1 MSSVQFKSA
10 EKAIDAFKNTSCSA
24 WSVWQSK
31 QLLYKG
37 IGSDDLESFL
47 DLLAD
52 GSTNAVYTIAYYE
65 DIADRKSINSKTP
78 FDGSFN
84 FKLNSEDQEIDNR
97 QYKSFYKSS
106 ELLSK
111 VNGLEDKFNLLM
123 EKMDGKADSE
133 DENRLGVIG
142 EILDHPAIRPVI
154 PQLLQNVVSKIFAT
168 PSQVRELPKMQAVSG
183 VGTVATNQATDNQN
197 ITAYQAA
204 EIERA
209 IERLIKADPKLSEHL
224 TKLADMSERD
234 PESFNLI
241 ISAFDAK

>member
-1 MSSVQFKSA
+1 
-10 EKAIDAFKNTSCSA
+10 
-24 WSVWQSK
+24 
-31 QLLYKG
+31 
-37 IGSDDLESFL
+37 
-47 DLLAD
+47 
-52 GSTNAVYTIAYYE
+52 
-65 DIADRKSINSKTP
+65 
-78 FDGSFN
+78 
-84 FKLNSEDQEIDNR
+84 
-97 QYKSFYKSS
+97 
-106 ELLSK
+106 
-111 VNGLEDKFNLLM
+111 
-123 EKMDGKADSE
+123 MDGKADSE